1 LLWEYIGYKE
11 GHIVN
16 KTRNIAIF
24 ILLLLFNTLYAQDRV
39 TINDYGVYLVQNGA
53 IKEIHTQYEV
63 RTSAFWGKYII
74 LEGESIIGA
83 CIYNMETETISD
95 WIWGSVVQL
104 ENGEGLIVYVWLKDH
119 GGPNGSDWIYTY
131 DPDTLVLK
139 NEVEL
144 HEEPFPDLQMT
155 SYLYYGEKFLQRTK
169 EEIIGD
175 RLYRYK
181 GENFYLDINYGANI
195 DLTGKYLYYPVSGGI
210 ENIFIV
216 RVHKV
221 LPYK

>member
-1 LLWEYIGYKE
+1 MK
-11 GHIVN
+11 

-24 ILLLLFNTLYAQDRV
+24 ILFLLFNTLYAQDRID
-39 TINDYGVYLVQNGA
+39 INDYGVYLIQNGA
-53 IKEIHTQYEV
+53 IKKIHTQYEV

-74 LEGESIIGA
+74 FEGESIIGC

-95 WIWGSVVQL
+95 WIWSHIRQL
-104 ENGEGLIVYVWLKDH
+104 EKEDDDLVIYVWPEWNIDRNKGH
-119 GGPNGSDWIYTY
+119 WKYIYN
-131 DPDTLVLK
+131 PDTLVLK

-144 HEEPFPDLQMT
+144 HEEPFPDLQMA
-155 SYLYYGEKFLQRTK
+155 SYLYYGEKFLQRTT

-181 GENFYLDINYGANI
+181 GENFYLDINYGSNI

-210 ENIFIV
+210 ENIFNVI
-216 RVHKV
+216 VHKV